1 MLIAIDKRG
10 SINLPAALRKELGL
24 VKGSYLELVVEEGSA
39 IRLQPVCVY
48 PVIRLNEKGLNKLKE
63 ARQSGKDT
71 PLNGLYRILKMPELI
86 FSKKFLKDIE
96 LYDI

>member
-39 IRLQPVCVY
+39 IRLQPVCIY

-71 PLNGLYRILKMPELI
+71 PPEWFVQDI
-86 FSKKFLKDIE
+86 KDAGT
-96 LYDI
+96 DIQQKVS

>member
-39 IRLQPVCVY
+39 IRLQPVCVPCY
-48 PVIRLNEKGLNKLKE
+48 SLE
-63 ARQSGKDT
+63 
-71 PLNGLYRILKMPELI
+71 
-86 FSKKFLKDIE
+86 
-96 LYDI
+96 